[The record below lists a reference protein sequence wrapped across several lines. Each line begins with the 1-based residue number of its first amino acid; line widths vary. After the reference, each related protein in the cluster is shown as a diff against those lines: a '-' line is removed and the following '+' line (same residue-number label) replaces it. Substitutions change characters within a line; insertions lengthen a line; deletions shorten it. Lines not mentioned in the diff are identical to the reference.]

1 MKFKPLQD
9 RVLVRRNP
17 TEEVLA
23 SGLILAPSSTEKP
36 EQGTVLAVGPGKR
49 DSNGRLHPV
58 TLKVHDQVLFQ
69 KYAGQ
74 LVKVDGEELIMMTEG
89 DVFAVVEK

>member
-9 RVLVRRNP
+9 RILLRRDP
-17 TEEVLA
+17 VEEVLS

-49 DSNGRLHPV
+49 GANGKLHPV
-58 TLKVHDQVLFQ
+58 SLEVGEKVLFQ

-74 LVKVDGEELIMMTEG
+74 LVKVDGEELIMMTEN
-89 DVFAVVEK
+89 DVFAAVE